1 MYDYE
6 REWFMEEINFA
17 VFTLVNFSITRSKR
31 LHFSSFAISSPPMGC
46 ILRMQSTT
54 VLDYWYSIR
63 LETFQCWKR
72 SFYTYRRHGWL
83 STISKVS
90 SSVANFLA
98 SLWKSRISNY
108 HEEIFDSQ
116 FLDVKLEFTFK
127 STIIDKVL
135 PNGNIDLI

>member
-1 MYDYE
+1 MLKTI
-6 REWFMEEINFA
+6 F
-17 VFTLVNFSITRSKR
+17 
-31 LHFSSFAISSPPMGC
+31 LH
-46 ILRMQSTT
+46 LQKT
-54 VLDYWYSIR
+54 
-63 LETFQCWKR
+63 Q
-72 SFYTYRRHGWL
+72 GWL

-108 HEEIFDSQ
+108 HEEIFESQ

-135 PNGNIDLI
+135 TNEDIDLI